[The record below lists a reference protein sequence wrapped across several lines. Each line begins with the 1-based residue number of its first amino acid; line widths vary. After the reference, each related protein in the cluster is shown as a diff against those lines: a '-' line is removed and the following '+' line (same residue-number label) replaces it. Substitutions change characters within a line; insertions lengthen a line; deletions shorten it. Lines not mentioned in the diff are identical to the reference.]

1 MICQQ
6 LYQERAEQLELMETY
21 ESLLNAKGE
30 KIKPGKIV
38 KNNEPYKKIKNY
50 TIVNGKVIIRFHMF
64 FFVTPSF
71 EK

>member
-1 MICQQ
+1 MPATIP
-6 LYQERAEQLELMETY
+6 RKGGTVGINGDI
-21 ESLLNAKGE
+21 LLNAKGE

-50 TIVNGKVIIRFHMF
+50 TIVNGKVVIRFHMF